1 MSSHPAQTQSPQQKR
16 KVPLLKTFWQRFCL
30 NLGDSAD
37 YKWKCLLLWLIHN
50 MFHWFSWKQVKQN
63 ISRTVK
69 WREQQQNISSLD
81 FETLQKQ
88 KFSPNWRADR
98 SGPEWHHR

>member
-1 MSSHPAQTQSPQQKR
+1 MVR
-16 KVPLLKTFWQRFCL
+16 
-30 NLGDSAD
+30 
-37 YKWKCLLLWLIHN
+37 
-50 MFHWFSWKQVKQN
+50 WFAWKQVKQK

-69 WREQQQNISSLD
+69 WREQQQNISLLD

-98 SGPEWHHR
+98 SGPE